1 MDALSKQLW
10 NLMDDCR
17 GSMEVN
23 HTLELI
29 SYVAFIAKENPES
42 FQTIAN
48 SGHAKQL
55 DMLIEAG
62 EALKDKHPNEVCI
75 APNQYRIDAK
85 IINLVVSFI
94 AAIADFASLAS
105 ALRNL
110 NTQVLGKFGVD
121 SSNQNMET
129 IFSALV
135 GDCSSKTVYD
145 GACGLARISS
155 SMNPEILYLE
165 EKNHSTYV
173 SAYRLL
179 TLENKQFK
187 LANSDSL
194 IEPAFNREQQFD
206 VVVMEP
212 PMAQKF
218 SADERRML
226 VEAPF
231 ISVPVGKAVSAN
243 SGDSLWIQQALSN
256 LNDTGKGY
264 IVLPQGLLFRG
275 GYDAKV
281 REYLLENELL
291 EAVIGLPASVLSGTS
306 IAPAIL
312 VLNKNKQAGS
322 PVVFV
327 DASEVGIPNKN
338 SVAISEEDALLIADL
353 AAGKLTDDERYKSV
367 FIPEIRQQNN
377 ELSISRYIIKKAKVE
392 ELDIAQELKTLHSYQ
407 AEFEQSQ
414 QVLSSLLFKYQ

>member
-1 MDALSKQLW
+1 MDTLSKQLW
-10 NLMDDCR
+10 SLMDSCR
-17 GSMEVN
+17 GSMEVS

-29 SYVAFIAKENPES
+29 TYVAFIAKENPDS
-42 FQTIAN
+42 FQTIVN

-62 EALKDKHPNEVCI
+62 MVLKGEHPPEVCV
-75 APNQYRIDAK
+75 APEHYRIDAK
-85 IINLVVSFI
+85 IINFVISFI
-94 AAIADFASLAS
+94 ADISDFDSLAS
-105 ALRNL
+105 ALREL
-110 NTQVLGKFGVD
+110 NTQALGKFGAA
-121 SSNQNMET
+121 SSNQSMER
-129 IFSALV
+129 IFTALV
-135 GDCSSKTVYD
+135 GDCSDKSVYD
-145 GACGLARISS
+145 GACGLARITSCLDS
-155 SMNPEILYLE
+155 EVLYLE

-173 SAYRLL
+173 TAYRLL
-179 TLENKQFK
+179 SLENKQFK

-194 IEPAFNREQQFD
+194 LEPAFNKEVQFD
-206 VVVMEP
+206 VALMEP

-256 LNDTGKGY
+256 LNGTGKGY
-264 IVLPQGLLFRG
+264 IVLPQGFLFRG

-306 IAPAIL
+306 IAPVIL
-312 VLNKNKQAGS
+312 VLNKNKQGGS

-327 DASEVGIPNKN
+327 DASEIGTPNKS
-338 SVAISEEDALLIADL
+338 SVAISEEDALLIAEL
-353 AAGKLTDDERYKSV
+353 AAGKLIDDERYKSV

-377 ELSISRYIIKKAKVE
+377 ELTISRYIVKKVEVE
-392 ELDIAQELKTLHSYQ
+392 ELNIAKELKTLKSYQ

-414 QVLSSLLFKYQ
+414 QALTTLLAKYQ

>member
-327 DASEVGIPNKN
+327 DASEIGIPNKN

-377 ELSISRYIIKKAKVE
+377 ELSISRYIIKKVKVE

>member
-10 NLMDDCR
+10 SLMDDCR
-17 GSMEVN
+17 GSMEVS

-29 SYVAFIAKENPES
+29 TYVAFIAKENPES
-42 FQTIAN
+42 FQTIVN

-55 DMLIEAG
+55 DMLIDAG
-62 EALKDKHPNEVCI
+62 MTLQSEHPKEVCI
-75 APNQYRIDAK
+75 APNQYRMDAK
-85 IINLVVSFI
+85 NINLVVSFI
-94 AAIADFASLAS
+94 AAITDFASLAS
-105 ALRNL
+105 ALREL
-110 NTQVLGKFGVD
+110 NTHVLGKFGVD
-121 SSNQNMET
+121 SSNQNMER
-129 IFSALV
+129 IFTALV
-135 GDCSSKTVYD
+135 GNSTSKKVYD
-145 GACGLARISS
+145 GACGLARIVSS
-155 SMNPEILYLE
+155 LNPEMLYLE

-173 SAYRLL
+173 TAYRLL

-194 IEPAFNREQQFD
+194 LEPAFNREQQFD

-226 VEAPF
+226 VEASF
-231 ISVPVGKAVSAN
+231 ISIPVGKAVSAN

-312 VLNKNKQAGS
+312 VLNKNKQSGS

-327 DASEVGIPNKN
+327 DASEIGAPNKN
-338 SVAISEEDALLIADL
+338 SVVISEEDALLIADL
-353 AAGKLTDDERYKSV
+353 AAGKLADDKRYKSV

-377 ELSISRYIIKKAKVE
+377 ELSISRYIIKKVEVE
-392 ELDIAQELKTLHSYQ
+392 ELDIAQELKTLNSYQ
-407 AEFEQSQ
+407 SEFEQSQ
-414 QVLSSLLFKYQ
+414 QVLSSLLSKYQ